1 MSLTKNN
8 LLLYEEIDDIAILTL
23 NRPNQQNALSSNL
36 MEVLLK
42 KLNDIENNKNI
53 KVVTIFSNGKN
64 FCAGHDLKELN
75 LDKSEERFKKIFELC
90 SKLMLKIVKLP
101 KPVIA
106 GVQGIATAAGCQLV
120 ASCDLAIASNSSK
133 FATPGVNIGL
143 FCSTPMVAVSRN
155 VNRKQTMEMLLLGEF
170 IPPSKAQEIG
180 LINKIVN
187 DKDLKQKTIKM
198 AKTIALKSPTTVA
211 IGKEAFYRQLE
222 MSIEEAYKYT
232 SQVMSKNMLEKDA
245 QEGIS
250 AFIEN
255 RNPKWS
261 DK

>member
-1 MSLTKNN
+1 MSSTKKN

-36 MEVLLK
+36 MEALLK

-120 ASCDLAIASNSSK
+120 ASCDLAIASNNSK

-170 IPPSKAQEIG
+170 ISPSKAQEIG
-180 LINKIVN
+180 LINKTVN
-187 DKDLKQKTIKM
+187 DKNLKEETIKM